1 MVVNNTKR
9 NMSDT
14 IKEWTEIRSRK
25 KAIKMLELMLEWSD
39 RIGSDEMDE
48 IKSIISILKNN

>member
-14 IKEWTEIRSRK
+14 INEWTEIRSRK

>member
-14 IKEWTEIRSRK
+14 IKEWTEITSRK